1 MKQLDLQQI
10 RGQLDQIDSQLV
22 ELFEERMKLCGEV
35 AEFKIR
41 TGKAVYD
48 GEREKQKLEAV
59 TGKAHGDFNKKG
71 VYELFSQIMT
81 ISRRLQY
88 RLLSEHG
95 IRGDMGFTMVEQL
108 NTDGI
113 QVVYQGT
120 EGAYQHDAAL
130 RFFGETTPMY
140 HVKTFEDVMV
150 EVEEGRADYGVLPI
164 ENSSA
169 GAVSDNYDNL
179 VKHNLYIVAEIQL
192 PVNHALLGVPG
203 AELSDIRKVYSH
215 SQALMQCSRYLDSHR
230 EWVQMNLENT
240 AVAAQKVIRE
250 GDISQA
256 AVASPIAGQLYG
268 LKTLAEGIN
277 NDTHNTTRFIVLS
290 RQPVYTRS
298 ASKVSICFEG
308 LHKSGSLYNMLGN
321 FIYNDVNMLMIE
333 SRPIEGR
340 SWEYRFFVDV
350 EGSLADG
357 PIQNALKGIAAEAVS
372 LRILGNY

>member
-1 MKQLDLQQI
+1 
-10 RGQLDQIDSQLV
+10 
-22 ELFEERMKLCGEV
+22 
-35 AEFKIR
+35 
-41 TGKAVYD
+41 
-48 GEREKQKLEAV
+48 
-59 TGKAHGDFNKKG
+59 
-71 VYELFSQIMT
+71 
-81 ISRRLQY
+81 
-88 RLLSEHG
+88 
-95 IRGDMGFTMVEQL
+95 
-108 NTDGI
+108 
-113 QVVYQGT
+113 
-120 EGAYQHDAAL
+120 
-130 RFFGETTPMY
+130 
-140 HVKTFEDVMV
+140 
-150 EVEEGRADYGVLPI
+150 
-164 ENSSA
+164 
-169 GAVSDNYDNL
+169 
-179 VKHNLYIVAEIQL
+179 
-192 PVNHALLGVPG
+192 
-203 AELSDIRKVYSH
+203 
-215 SQALMQCSRYLDSHR
+215 
-230 EWVQMNLENT
+230 MNLENT

>member
-22 ELFEERMKLCGEV
+22 ELFEERMKLCGDV

-113 QVVYQGT
+113 QVVHQGT
-120 EGAYQHDAAL
+120 EGAYQHGAAL
-130 RFFGETTPMY
+130 RFFGEATPMY